1 MASGAAA
8 GVPPLDPGRLE
19 VIRSSATRLASLQDA
34 FIRQLHSDVVTLIPD
49 LGSDGWGFCERMVR
63 AVLWAAT
70 ADQPAQV
77 ITDWLCW
84 VGATNR
90 LEGFPEGEYVSVA
103 HALVRAVHVL
113 SEDDWSASL
122 GSAWISYFLWM
133 RPHLLLGAQQA
144 AEQQEAERTAA
155 QREAERVRAQAR
167 SGLSQPGGGDV
178 DLESAGR
185 LLDDEDD
192 DEDGAGYGQIM
203 VSMTRN
209 QRRDRPQRPG

>member
-1 MASGAAA
+1 MASDAAA
-8 GVPPLDPGRLE
+8 GLPPLDPGRLQ
-19 VIRSSATRLASLQDA
+19 VIRSSAARLAPLQDA

-49 LGSDGWGFCERMVR
+49 LGSDGWDFCERMVK
-63 AVLWAAT
+63 AALWAAT

-77 ITDWLCW
+77 IADGLRW
-84 VGATNR
+84 VGATNQ
-90 LEGFPEGEYVSVA
+90 LEGFPEAQYVSVA
-103 HALVRAVHVL
+103 HALVRAVHAL
-113 SEDDWSASL
+113 SEYDWSASL

-144 AEQQEAERTAA
+144 AQQQAAERAAA
-155 QREAERVRAQAR
+155 QQEAERVRAQAR

-185 LLDDEDD
+185 LLDGED
-192 DEDGAGYGQIM
+192 DEDEPGYGQIM

-209 QRRDRPQRPG
+209 QRRERPQHPA